1 MIKRRRKPL
10 NNIIKQ
16 DWGQNMKKILLLPLF
31 LCLLLLCSCAYKPQ
45 GEYFTDEEF
54 IKEVEKYSGTE
65 HISILEKKE
74 ESGYIA
80 YTIKTDQRGIV
91 VTIYSNPAGDSGIY
105 NPANIDEIKFIKAI
119 HALYL
124 ERIQAMIDEIYKD
137 NSCAVFENRSELHNI
152 VCQIEKM
159 DEIYKEELEY
169 HDEEWLKEFPVTRI
183 SLSRRDTGEDKGD
196 FSCVVNID
204 GTINADE
211 LEEYICNQYKERTG
225 KELEN

>member
-1 MIKRRRKPL
+1 
-10 NNIIKQ
+10 
-16 DWGQNMKKILLLPLF
+16 MKKKLLVPLF
-31 LCLLLLCSCAYKPQ
+31 LLLLLLLCSCAFKPQ

-74 ESGYIA
+74 ETGHIA
-80 YTIKTDQRGIV
+80 YTIKTDQRGIE

-137 NSCAVFENRSELHNI
+137 NSCAIFENRSELHDI

-196 FSCVVNID
+196 FSYVVNVD